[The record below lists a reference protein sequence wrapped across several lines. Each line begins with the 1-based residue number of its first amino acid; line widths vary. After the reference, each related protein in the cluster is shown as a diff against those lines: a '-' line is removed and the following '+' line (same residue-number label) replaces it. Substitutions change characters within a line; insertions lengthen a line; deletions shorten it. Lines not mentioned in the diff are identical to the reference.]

1 MKTCPEVFIIESLDS
16 DDETESRYEGRIIS
30 DILRLSGKKC
40 EYRYIR
46 TKRELKWA
54 VKIFFDSE
62 FRYLHISS
70 HGNSTNMFTTLD
82 ELPFSDFAKIV
93 RPALKKRRLFISA
106 CSMTNS
112 AFADAIMPGSGCYSI
127 IGPKEGVLFGDAAL
141 LWASFYHLMFNRNE
155 KAMKNSDISNI
166 VHSVASTFDV
176 PLRYYSASTDQKGY
190 KIG

>member
-1 MKTCPEVFIIESLDS
+1 MTYPEVFIIESLDS
-16 DDETESRYEGRIIS
+16 DDETESRHEGRIIW

-46 TKRELKWA
+46 TKKELKWA
-54 VKIFFDSE
+54 VKFFLDSK

-70 HGNSTNMFTTLD
+70 HGNSTKMFTTLD
-82 ELPFSDFAKIV
+82 KLPFADFAEIV

-106 CSMTNS
+106 CSKTNS
-112 AFADAIMPGSGCYSI
+112 ALAGAIMPGSGCYSI
-127 IGPKEGVLFGDAAL
+127 IGPKKDILFGDAVL

-155 KAMKNSDISNI
+155 KAIKNSDISNI